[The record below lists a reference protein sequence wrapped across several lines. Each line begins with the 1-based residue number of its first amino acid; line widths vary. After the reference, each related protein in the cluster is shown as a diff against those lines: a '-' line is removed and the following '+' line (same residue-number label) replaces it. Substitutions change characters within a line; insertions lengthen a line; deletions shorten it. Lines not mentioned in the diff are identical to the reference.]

1 MKRSWV
7 LTETEK
13 QELVRRYKAGERVSD
28 IAAHFGV
35 TKNSVSRAAIQR
47 GYAPTNENQTGG
59 NNMTSYRRAVAQ
71 LARNKRVSLR
81 QRPR

>member
-7 LTETEK
+7 LTEMQK

-35 TKNSVSRAAIQR
+35 TKNSVSRA
-47 GYAPTNENQTGG
+47 
-59 NNMTSYRRAVAQ
+59 
-71 LARNKRVSLR
+71 
-81 QRPR
+81 

>member
-1 MKRSWV
+1 MATWIETMKRSWV
-7 LTETEK
+7 LTEMQK

-47 GYAPTNENQTGG
+47 GL
-59 NNMTSYRRAVAQ
+59 RR
-71 LARNKRVSLR
+71 
-81 QRPR
+81 RPRGLRRHPRIKPETTT

>member
-7 LTETEK
+7 LTETQK
-13 QELVRRYKAGERVSD
+13 LELVRRYKAGERVSD

-47 GYAPTNENQTGG
+47 GLRRQTR
-59 NNMTSYRRAVAQ
+59 TKPKATTRRATG
-71 LARNKRVSLR
+71 AR
-81 QRPR
+81 